1 MKRQLKKYAAVF
13 IFLLPVCIAF
23 GQQATQKQPGWVSA
37 NGYWVV
43 EGNIH
48 SPLQHTIRFYNND
61 HLLVGKK
68 EISGMRLNVNKRR
81 VKMKLKA
88 MLETSLLAWE
98 KTNRNQ
104 GTEVVKTAP

>member
-1 MKRQLKKYAAVF
+1 MKRQLKKYVVVF
-13 IFLLPVCIAF
+13 IFLLSGFFAF
-23 GQQATQKQPGWVSA
+23 GQQAMQKQPGWVSA

-48 SPLQHTIRFYNND
+48 SPLQHTVRFYNND
-61 HLLVGKK
+61 HLLVGRKDL
-68 EISGMRLNVNKRR
+68 SGTRLNINKRR
-81 VKMKLKA
+81 VKMKLKE

-98 KTNRNQ
+98 KTKRNQ